1 MAIVKHP
8 HEASAVTL
16 ESKHQ
21 RYDRLRR
28 LFGIR
33 RLGDLFPPGS
43 TPNGAAHDP
52 AYCSGDVLR
61 DLCQIGEY
69 LKNKGVGRGERVER
83 VKKEFRAGEIVQ
95 HREIRELLSRVKKN
109 EFEERLKGMMKKEP
123 GMEEE
128 EEEQAKMMI
137 TTTSNNARDGS
148 VFGTPAI
155 TFTNKE
161 TYVNAFMP
169 DAQAAIQRM
178 QGSEEVEEV
187 KYADTPGFATAEQIR
202 ASFSSRSRKRNL
214 SPLKR
219 KRDVVVIKEE
229 PVSAEST
236 SGFDY
241 DGDNQVLDTTPKRNR
256 FAAKNPLTPHSA
268 RQIAQ
273 GNNTA
278 PAKLAAWK
286 MGTGE
291 KMVGMGGDESAGR
304 LREVV
309 DLVHHLDIM
318 IGNAQKKLRDDVGG
332 AETLLAAAKNLIGA
346 TMNERASKKE
356 VEPALMEEA
365 SPAFRASVGLTFR
378 KSAGRTFRDEAMY
391 RDSSEDGV

>member
-1 MAIVKHP
+1 M
-8 HEASAVTL
+8 
-16 ESKHQ
+16 
-21 RYDRLRR
+21 
-28 LFGIR
+28 
-33 RLGDLFPPGS
+33 
-43 TPNGAAHDP
+43 
-52 AYCSGDVLR
+52 R